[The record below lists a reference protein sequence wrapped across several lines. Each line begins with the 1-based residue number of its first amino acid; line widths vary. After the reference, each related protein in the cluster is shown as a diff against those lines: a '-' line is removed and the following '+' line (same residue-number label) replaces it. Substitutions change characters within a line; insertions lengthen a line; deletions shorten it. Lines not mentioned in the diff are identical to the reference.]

1 MNKRPF
7 TTLNFLFSDNTV
19 RSQSPFVPERWIH
32 QSFKEKDVSPDNSG
46 SSKFSLSAVIVSPSV
61 NSTAE
66 RTVPFSSLTLP
77 LHGWTSI
84 RLLASALKPF
94 TRLPNS
100 PLASSRKNSAKG
112 MMFSWHSGSGGMC
125 SVYSLIRWYK
135 S

>member
-32 QSFKEKDVSPDNSG
+32 QSFKDKDASPDSRG
-46 SSKFSLSAVIVSPSV
+46 SSKFSLSAVITSPSV

-77 LHGWTSI
+77 PHGWASI
-84 RLLASALKPF
+84 RFLASASKPF
-94 TRLPNS
+94 TYLPNS
-100 PLASSRKNSAKG
+100 LFASSRKNSASG
-112 MMFSWHSGSGGMC
+112 MMSSRHSRNGGMC
-125 SVYSLIRWYK
+125 NVYSLIR
-135 S
+135 

>member
-32 QSFKEKDVSPDNSG
+32 QSLQGQGCFSRQQRFFKIQFVSRYRIPVG
-46 SSKFSLSAVIVSPSV
+46 EQHRRAYSSFQFPHIAAPRMDEHPLSCFRIKAFHLF
-61 NSTAE
+61 AE
-66 RTVPFSSLTLP
+66 
-77 LHGWTSI
+77 
-84 RLLASALKPF
+84 LLVGKL
-94 TRLPNS
+94 
-100 PLASSRKNSAKG
+100 RKNSAKG

>member
-32 QSFKEKDVSPDNSG
+32 QSLQGQGCFSRQQRFFKIQFVSRYRIPVGEQHRRAYRTFQFPHIAAPRMDEHP
-46 SSKFSLSAVIVSPSV
+46 LSCFRIKAFHLF
-61 NSTAE
+61 AE
-66 RTVPFSSLTLP
+66 
-77 LHGWTSI
+77 
-84 RLLASALKPF
+84 LLVGKL
-94 TRLPNS
+94 
-100 PLASSRKNSAKG
+100 RKNSAKG